1 MEKEKLLRYSMELEK
16 GNGGVMFESQ
26 YQIMNNMTWQAF
38 ERNLCRLLT
47 YEGYDN
53 VRLVGQT
60 GDHGADVTGNKAGK
74 KWLFQAKHWKKPVG
88 LDVAQ
93 ETINAVYEY
102 KADIPVIVSSNGFD
116 AAVKSYQSTLLARKI
131 PLQLWDSNTLVSRTK
146 RLPDK
151 TYNTKEPRDYQSPAI
166 DEIVNAYFAGDGNR
180 ALVVMATGLG
190 KTFVAAESVRRIRAN
205 NPCKVLVCAHT
216 NDLVYQLEKAFWP
229 FLKPSEKTLIW
240 NSYERPTAEM
250 LDGADMTF
258 ACVDSVSGWIEAGKE
273 LPDYGI
279 LLVDECHHVGSSMYD
294 RVFDAL
300 SAGKPGGSFALG
312 LTATPW
318 RPDETDLTQY
328 FGEPRVTIDMV
339 TGLNKGFLA
348 NVDYRM
354 YTDNINW
361 DALQNVQG
369 HSFSPKQINRTLFI
383 NQWDDSVVYT
393 LRDAWSEQP
402 NPRAIV
408 FCGTIEHALIMR
420 DKINTLGFCKAEA
433 IYSGNAGN
441 EYEPLSQYKRNRILS
456 DFSDGTV
463 NVVCV
468 VDIFNEG
475 IDVPDVNILV
485 FQRVTHSRR
494 IFIQQLG
501 RGLRISEGKDKVIVL
516 DFVSDIR
523 RFAAGIAL
531 KDAVTPHDTQPVRI
545 DIPNKVTF
553 MKVGGEDPES
563 ESFLRQWL
571 DDVAAIEDSDEDA
584 SVLRFPPL
592 LQGGKV

>member
-1 MEKEKLLRYSMELEK
+1 
-16 GNGGVMFESQ
+16 MFESQ

-151 TYNTKEPRDYQSPAI
+151 TYNTKEPRDYQSTAI

>member
-1 MEKEKLLRYSMELEK
+1 M
-16 GNGGVMFESQ
+16 
-26 YQIMNNMTWQAF
+26 
-38 ERNLCRLLT
+38 
-47 YEGYDN
+47 
-53 VRLVGQT
+53 
-60 GDHGADVTGNKAGK
+60 
-74 KWLFQAKHWKKPVG
+74 
-88 LDVAQ
+88 
-93 ETINAVYEY
+93 
-102 KADIPVIVSSNGFD
+102 
-116 AAVKSYQSTLLARKI
+116 
-131 PLQLWDSNTLVSRTK
+131 
-146 RLPDK
+146 
-151 TYNTKEPRDYQSPAI
+151 
-166 DEIVNAYFAGDGNR
+166 
-180 ALVVMATGLG
+180 
-190 KTFVAAESVRRIRAN
+190 
-205 NPCKVLVCAHT
+205 
-216 NDLVYQLEKAFWP
+216 
-229 FLKPSEKTLIW
+229 
-240 NSYERPTAEM
+240 
-250 LDGADMTF
+250 
-258 ACVDSVSGWIEAGKE
+258 
-273 LPDYGI
+273 
-279 LLVDECHHVGSSMYD
+279 
-294 RVFDAL
+294 
-300 SAGKPGGSFALG
+300 
-312 LTATPW
+312 
-318 RPDETDLTQY
+318 
-328 FGEPRVTIDMV
+328 
-339 TGLNKGFLA
+339 
-348 NVDYRM
+348 
-354 YTDNINW
+354 
-361 DALQNVQG
+361 
-369 HSFSPKQINRTLFI
+369 FI

-523 RFAAGIAL
+523 RFASGIAL

>member
-1 MEKEKLLRYSMELEK
+1 
-16 GNGGVMFESQ
+16 MFESQ

-592 LQGGKV
+592 LQEGKV

>member
-1 MEKEKLLRYSMELEK
+1 
-16 GNGGVMFESQ
+16 MFESQ

-250 LDGADMTF
+250 LDVADMTF

>member
-1 MEKEKLLRYSMELEK
+1 
-16 GNGGVMFESQ
+16 MFESQ

-151 TYNTKEPRDYQSPAI
+151 TYNTKEPRDYQSSAI

>member
-1 MEKEKLLRYSMELEK
+1 
-16 GNGGVMFESQ
+16 MFESQ

-475 IDVPDVNILV
+475 IDVPDINILV

>member
-1 MEKEKLLRYSMELEK
+1 
-16 GNGGVMFESQ
+16 MFESQ

-60 GDHGADVTGNKAGK
+60 GDHGVDVTGNKAGK

>member
-1 MEKEKLLRYSMELEK
+1 
-16 GNGGVMFESQ
+16 MFESQ

-553 MKVGGEDPES
+553 MKVGGEDTES

>member
-1 MEKEKLLRYSMELEK
+1 
-16 GNGGVMFESQ
+16 MFESQ

-408 FCGTIEHALIMR
+408 FYGTIEHALIMR

>member
-1 MEKEKLLRYSMELEK
+1 
-16 GNGGVMFESQ
+16 MFESQ

-47 YEGYDN
+47 YEGYNN

-93 ETINAVYEY
+93 ETIKAVYEY

-131 PLQLWDSNTLVSRTK
+131 PFQLWDSNTLVSRTK

-166 DEIVNAYFAGDGNR
+166 DEIVTAYFAGDGNK

-229 FLKPSEKTLIW
+229 FLKPSEKTLIC

-250 LDGADMTF
+250 LNGADMTF

-369 HSFSPKQINRTLFI
+369 HIFSPKQINRTLFI
-383 NQWDDSVVYT
+383 NQWDDSVVNT

-402 NPRAIV
+402 DPRAIV

-475 IDVPDVNILV
+475 IDVPDVNIIV

-571 DDVAAIEDSDEDA
+571 DDVVAIEDSDEDA

-592 LQGGKV
+592 LQGGKA

>member
-1 MEKEKLLRYSMELEK
+1 
-16 GNGGVMFESQ
+16 MFESQ

-53 VRLVGQT
+53 VRLVRQT

>member
-1 MEKEKLLRYSMELEK
+1 
-16 GNGGVMFESQ
+16 
-26 YQIMNNMTWQAF
+26 
-38 ERNLCRLLT
+38 
-47 YEGYDN
+47 
-53 VRLVGQT
+53 
-60 GDHGADVTGNKAGK
+60 
-74 KWLFQAKHWKKPVG
+74 
-88 LDVAQ
+88 
-93 ETINAVYEY
+93 
-102 KADIPVIVSSNGFD
+102 
-116 AAVKSYQSTLLARKI
+116 
-131 PLQLWDSNTLVSRTK
+131 
-146 RLPDK
+146 
-151 TYNTKEPRDYQSPAI
+151 
-166 DEIVNAYFAGDGNR
+166 
-180 ALVVMATGLG
+180 
-190 KTFVAAESVRRIRAN
+190 
-205 NPCKVLVCAHT
+205 
-216 NDLVYQLEKAFWP
+216 
-229 FLKPSEKTLIW
+229 
-240 NSYERPTAEM
+240 
-250 LDGADMTF
+250 
-258 ACVDSVSGWIEAGKE
+258 
-273 LPDYGI
+273 
-279 LLVDECHHVGSSMYD
+279 
-294 RVFDAL
+294 
-300 SAGKPGGSFALG
+300 
-312 LTATPW
+312 
-318 RPDETDLTQY
+318 
-328 FGEPRVTIDMV
+328 
-339 TGLNKGFLA
+339 
-348 NVDYRM
+348 M

-383 NQWDDSVVYT
+383 NHWDDSVVYT

>member
-1 MEKEKLLRYSMELEK
+1 
-16 GNGGVMFESQ
+16 MFESQ

-531 KDAVTPHDTQPVRI
+531 KDAVTPHDTHVA
-545 DIPNKVTF
+545 
-553 MKVGGEDPES
+553 
-563 ESFLRQWL
+563 LR
-571 DDVAAIEDSDEDA
+571 AK
-584 SVLRFPPL
+584 RN
-592 LQGGKV
+592 

>member
-1 MEKEKLLRYSMELEK
+1 
-16 GNGGVMFESQ
+16 MFESQ

-383 NQWDDSVVYT
+383 NQWDDSVVDT

-402 NPRAIV
+402 DPRAIV

-441 EYEPLSQYKRNRILS
+441 EYEPLSQYKRNKILS

-475 IDVPDVNILV
+475 IDVPDVNIIV

-523 RFAAGIAL
+523 RFAAGIVL

-545 DIPNKVTF
+545 DIANKVTF

-571 DDVAAIEDSDEDA
+571 DDVVAIEDSDEDA

>member
-1 MEKEKLLRYSMELEK
+1 
-16 GNGGVMFESQ
+16 MFESQ

-408 FCGTIEHALIMR
+408 FCGTIELALIMR

>member
-1 MEKEKLLRYSMELEK
+1 
-16 GNGGVMFESQ
+16 
-26 YQIMNNMTWQAF
+26 MTWQAF

>member
-1 MEKEKLLRYSMELEK
+1 
-16 GNGGVMFESQ
+16 MFESQ

-441 EYEPLSQYKRNRILS
+441 EYESLSQYKRNRILS

>member
-1 MEKEKLLRYSMELEK
+1 
-16 GNGGVMFESQ
+16 MFESQ

-60 GDHGADVTGNKAGK
+60 GDHGADVTGIKAGK
-74 KWLFQAKHWKKPVG
+74 KWLFQAKHWKRPVG
-88 LDVAQ
+88 IDVAQ

-131 PLQLWDSNTLVSRTK
+131 PLQLWDSNTLVSRTM
-146 RLPDK
+146 RFPDK

-328 FGEPRVTIDMV
+328 FGEPRVTIDMI

-393 LRDAWSEQP
+393 LRDAWSEQS

-433 IYSGNAGN
+433 IYSGNSGN

-531 KDAVTPHDTQPVRI
+531 KDAVTPHDTQPIRI

-553 MKVGGEDPES
+553 MKVGGEDPKS

-571 DDVAAIEDSDEDA
+571 DDVVAIEDSDEDA